1 MGNYDDYIE
10 KKLELKAIAEEE
22 AELAAAKSSRSADN
36 EAVSAEKGSSLSYEA
51 EKQAKREERNRQRR
65 ISELEENIAKL
76 EEAIAEIEH
85 EMTKP
90 EVYQDYMALQEH
102 ESELK
107 DKNASWEI
115 YLANG
120 RNWLR
125 NNVKAHQK
133 NFNSFQFVQI

>member
-1 MGNYDDYIE
+1 
-10 KKLELKAIAEEE
+10 
-22 AELAAAKSSRSADN
+22 
-36 EAVSAEKGSSLSYEA
+36 
-51 EKQAKREERNRQRR
+51 
-65 ISELEENIAKL
+65 
-76 EEAIAEIEH
+76 
-85 EMTKP
+85 MTKP

-125 NNVKAHQK
+125 NNVKTVQK
-133 NFNSFQFVQI
+133 NFNSFQFIQIWLSTAPSTVSVHNYRLKLALRGFFMRKMATLLVKDFLSTELSTLSTILTILFQSITSCLCCS